1 MRSLMVVVR
10 TLDGQDI
17 NLNEKTIAL
26 ISGPYPHD
34 VGPHTYIYGATHG
47 ALITNE
53 PADILVAR
61 LGVNPPLARL
71 IRPDGSPVWVNG
83 SEVNSVRAPV
93 PTEQGPGQVNAVLQV
108 GSFHQ
113 AVQQDVPT
121 ARAIINAHG
130 GNV

>member
-1 MRSLMVVVR
+1 MVVVR

-17 NLNEKTIAL
+17 NVNEKAITVVA
-26 ISGPYPHD
+26 GPYPHD
-34 VGPHTYIYGATHG
+34 VGPHTYIYGSTHSV
-47 ALITNE
+47 LITNE
-53 PADILVAR
+53 PVDILVAR

-71 IRPDGSPVWVNG
+71 TRPDGSPVWVNG
-83 SEVNSVRAPV
+83 SAVSSVRGSV
-93 PTEQGPGQVNAVLQV
+93 PSEQGVGQVNAVLQV

-113 AVQQDVPT
+113 AVEQDVPD